1 MKKKNESKMAAVL
14 VSMGLCVVALGAGM
28 TYYTWSNVKEP
39 MTAEES
45 PASPVTAAKSPTLDT
60 AKAQR
65 EQMSNDD
72 GEAPDPTPAQEAKTT
87 ETKTTSEQKT
97 TEKSTA
103 KAQQTAA
110 VTYVYPVTGETVM
123 PYSVDKAVYD
133 PTLDQYRTN
142 DTLCIAAEAGTEVKA
157 AADGTVAEIKED
169 DESGRTLVVEHAD
182 GTRTTYGPLAA
193 EGMVKKGDTVKQGQ
207 TVGKLDQPTKY
218 QAALGSH
225 LVFAMEVNGERVDP
239 TPTSTP
245 QYGEQY
251 WRNKDKIF
259 PINRKKA
266 GGLALQGFRL
276 SLFSREGICLL
287 SCGGKTVP
295 LVQFCQ
301 RKPAEGK
308 KGQVFSV
315 VFGAKVWLCVVVFQ
329 FFLQKNLYE
338 FSERG
343 YNGTKGE
350 FFISRIGG

>member
-14 VSMGLCVVALGAGM
+14 VTMGLCVVALGAGM

-39 MTAEES
+39 LTAEER
-45 PASPVTAAKSPTLDT
+45 PVSPVTAAKSPTLDT

-72 GEAPDPTPAQEAKTT
+72 GEAPEPETAQEAKTK
-87 ETKTTSEQKT
+87 ETKPSEQKT

-103 KAQQTAA
+103 KTQQTA
-110 VTYVYPVTGETVM
+110 TYAYPVTGETVM

-169 DESGRTLVVEHAD
+169 EESGRTLVVEHAD
-182 GTRTTYGPLAA
+182 GTRTTYGPLMA
-193 EGMVKKGDTVKQGQ
+193 EGMAKKGDTVKQGQ

-239 TPTSTP
+239 T
-245 QYGEQY
+245 
-251 WRNKDKIF
+251 
-259 PINRKKA
+259 KK
-266 GGLALQGFRL
+266 LAQ
-276 SLFSREGICLL
+276 
-287 SCGGKTVP
+287 
-295 LVQFCQ
+295 
-301 RKPAEGK
+301 
-308 KGQVFSV
+308 
-315 VFGAKVWLCVVVFQ
+315 
-329 FFLQKNLYE
+329 
-338 FSERG
+338 
-343 YNGTKGE
+343 
-350 FFISRIGG
+350 

>member
-1 MKKKNESKMAAVL
+1 
-14 VSMGLCVVALGAGM
+14 MGLCVVALGAGM

-45 PASPVTAAKSPTLDT
+45 PASPVTVAKSPTLDT

-103 KAQQTAA
+103 NVQQT
-110 VTYVYPVTGETVM
+110 VTYAYPVTGETVM

-169 DESGRTLVVEHAD
+169 DESGRTLVIEHAD

-239 TPTSTP
+239 T
-245 QYGEQY
+245 
-251 WRNKDKIF
+251 
-259 PINRKKA
+259 KK
-266 GGLALQGFRL
+266 L
-276 SLFSREGICLL
+276 E
-287 SCGGKTVP
+287 K
-295 LVQFCQ
+295 
-301 RKPAEGK
+301 
-308 KGQVFSV
+308 
-315 VFGAKVWLCVVVFQ
+315 
-329 FFLQKNLYE
+329 
-338 FSERG
+338 
-343 YNGTKGE
+343 
-350 FFISRIGG
+350 

>member
-45 PASPVTAAKSPTLDT
+45 PASPVTVAKSPTLDT

-103 KAQQTAA
+103 KAQQT

-169 DESGRTLVVEHAD
+169 DESGRTLVLEHAD
-182 GTRTTYGPLAA
+182 YIRSAGGRRYGEKRRYRETRSDRRQTGSAYQISGGTGQPSGVCHGGKWRAGGPY
-193 EGMVKKGDTVKQGQ
+193 EKTGEIK
-207 TVGKLDQPTKY
+207 TKY
-218 QAALGSH
+218 
-225 LVFAMEVNGERVDP
+225 
-239 TPTSTP
+239 
-245 QYGEQY
+245 
-251 WRNKDKIF
+251 F
-259 PINRKKA
+259 P
-266 GGLALQGFRL
+266 
-276 SLFSREGICLL
+276 
-287 SCGGKTVP
+287 
-295 LVQFCQ
+295 
-301 RKPAEGK
+301 
-308 KGQVFSV
+308 
-315 VFGAKVWLCVVVFQ
+315 
-329 FFLQKNLYE
+329 
-338 FSERG
+338 
-343 YNGTKGE
+343 
-350 FFISRIGG
+350 

>member
-39 MTAEES
+39 LTAEES
-45 PASPVTAAKSPTLDT
+45 PASPVTVAKSPTLDT

-72 GEAPDPTPAQEAKTT
+72 GEAPDPEVAQEAKTT
-87 ETKTTSEQKT
+87 KTTTSEKKT
-97 TEKSTA
+97 TEKATE
-103 KAQQTAA
+103 KAQQT
-110 VTYVYPVTGETVM
+110 VTYAYPVTGETVM

-182 GTRTTYGPLAA
+182 GTRTTYGPLMA
-193 EGMVKKGDTVKQGQ
+193 EGMAKKGDTVTKGQ

-225 LVFAMEVNGERVDP
+225 LVFAMEVKGERVDP
-239 TPTSTP
+239 T
-245 QYGEQY
+245 
-251 WRNKDKIF
+251 
-259 PINRKKA
+259 KK
-266 GGLALQGFRL
+266 L
-276 SLFSREGICLL
+276 E
-287 SCGGKTVP
+287 K
-295 LVQFCQ
+295 
-301 RKPAEGK
+301 
-308 KGQVFSV
+308 
-315 VFGAKVWLCVVVFQ
+315 
-329 FFLQKNLYE
+329 
-338 FSERG
+338 
-343 YNGTKGE
+343 
-350 FFISRIGG
+350 

>member
-39 MTAEES
+39 LTAEES
-45 PASPVTAAKSPTLDT
+45 PASPVTVAKSPTLDT

-72 GEAPDPTPAQEAKTT
+72 GEAPDPEAAQEA
-87 ETKTTSEQKT
+87 KT

-103 KAQQTAA
+103 KPQQTAT
-110 VTYVYPVTGETVM
+110 VTYAYPVTGETVM

-169 DESGRTLVVEHAD
+169 EESGRTLVIEHAD
-182 GTRTTYGPLAA
+182 GTRTTYGPLAE
-193 EGMVKKGDTVKQGQ
+193 EGMAKKGDTVKQGQ

-225 LVFAMEVNGERVDP
+225 LVFAMEVNGERIDP
-239 TPTSTP
+239 T
-245 QYGEQY
+245 
-251 WRNKDKIF
+251 
-259 PINRKKA
+259 KK
-266 GGLALQGFRL
+266 L
-276 SLFSREGICLL
+276 E
-287 SCGGKTVP
+287 K
-295 LVQFCQ
+295 
-301 RKPAEGK
+301 
-308 KGQVFSV
+308 
-315 VFGAKVWLCVVVFQ
+315 
-329 FFLQKNLYE
+329 
-338 FSERG
+338 
-343 YNGTKGE
+343 
-350 FFISRIGG
+350 

>member
-39 MTAEES
+39 LTAEES
-45 PASPVTAAKSPTLDT
+45 PASPVTVAKSPTLDT
-60 AKAQR
+60 AIAQR

-72 GEAPDPTPAQEAKTT
+72 GEAPDPTPEAKTT
-87 ETKTTSEQKT
+87 ETTTSEQKT

-103 KAQQTAA
+103 KTQQTAA
-110 VTYVYPVTGETVM
+110 VTYAYPVTGETVM

-169 DESGRTLVVEHAD
+169 EENGRTLVIEHAD

-193 EGMVKKGDTVKQGQ
+193 DGMPKKGDTVTKGQ

-225 LVFAMEVNGERVDP
+225 LVFAMEVNGEKVDP
-239 TPTSTP
+239 T
-245 QYGEQY
+245 
-251 WRNKDKIF
+251 
-259 PINRKKA
+259 
-266 GGLALQGFRL
+266 
-276 SLFSREGICLL
+276 
-287 SCGGKTVP
+287 
-295 LVQFCQ
+295 
-301 RKPAEGK
+301 
-308 KGQVFSV
+308 
-315 VFGAKVWLCVVVFQ
+315 
-329 FFLQKNLYE
+329 QKLE
-338 FSERG
+338 
-343 YNGTKGE
+343 K
-350 FFISRIGG
+350 

>member
-45 PASPVTAAKSPTLDT
+45 PASPVTVAKSPTLDT

-133 PTLDQYRTN
+133 PTLDPVSYTHLDVYKRQ
-142 DTLCIAAEAGTEVKA
+142 
-157 AADGTVAEIKED
+157 
-169 DESGRTLVVEHAD
+169 
-182 GTRTTYGPLAA
+182 
-193 EGMVKKGDTVKQGQ
+193 
-207 TVGKLDQPTKY
+207 GKL
-218 QAALGSH
+218 
-225 LVFAMEVNGERVDP
+225 
-239 TPTSTP
+239 
-245 QYGEQY
+245 
-251 WRNKDKIF
+251 
-259 PINRKKA
+259 
-266 GGLALQGFRL
+266 
-276 SLFSREGICLL
+276 
-287 SCGGKTVP
+287 
-295 LVQFCQ
+295 
-301 RKPAEGK
+301 
-308 KGQVFSV
+308 
-315 VFGAKVWLCVVVFQ
+315 
-329 FFLQKNLYE
+329 
-338 FSERG
+338 
-343 YNGTKGE
+343 
-350 FFISRIGG
+350 

>member
-39 MTAEES
+39 LTAEES
-45 PASPVTAAKSPTLDT
+45 PASPVTVAKSPTLDT

-87 ETKTTSEQKT
+87 ETKTTSEQKI

-103 KAQQTAA
+103 KTQQTAA
-110 VTYVYPVTGETVM
+110 VTYAYPVTGETVM

-169 DESGRTLVVEHAD
+169 DESGRTLVIEHAD

-193 EGMVKKGDTVKQGQ
+193 EGMVKKGDTVTKGQ

-239 TPTSTP
+239 T
-245 QYGEQY
+245 
-251 WRNKDKIF
+251 
-259 PINRKKA
+259 KK
-266 GGLALQGFRL
+266 L
-276 SLFSREGICLL
+276 E
-287 SCGGKTVP
+287 K
-295 LVQFCQ
+295 
-301 RKPAEGK
+301 
-308 KGQVFSV
+308 
-315 VFGAKVWLCVVVFQ
+315 
-329 FFLQKNLYE
+329 
-338 FSERG
+338 
-343 YNGTKGE
+343 
-350 FFISRIGG
+350 

>member
-39 MTAEES
+39 LTAEER
-45 PASPVTAAKSPTLDT
+45 PVSPVTAAKSPTLDT

-72 GEAPDPTPAQEAKTT
+72 GEAPDPEVAQEAKTT
-87 ETKTTSEQKT
+87 KTTTSEKKT
-97 TEKSTA
+97 TEKATE
-103 KAQQTAA
+103 KAQQT
-110 VTYVYPVTGETVM
+110 VTYAYPVTGETVM

-182 GTRTTYGPLAA
+182 GTRTTYGPLMA
-193 EGMVKKGDTVKQGQ
+193 EGMAKKGDTVTKGQ

-225 LVFAMEVNGERVDP
+225 LVFAMEVQGERVDP
-239 TPTSTP
+239 T
-245 QYGEQY
+245 
-251 WRNKDKIF
+251 
-259 PINRKKA
+259 KK
-266 GGLALQGFRL
+266 L
-276 SLFSREGICLL
+276 E
-287 SCGGKTVP
+287 K
-295 LVQFCQ
+295 
-301 RKPAEGK
+301 
-308 KGQVFSV
+308 
-315 VFGAKVWLCVVVFQ
+315 
-329 FFLQKNLYE
+329 
-338 FSERG
+338 
-343 YNGTKGE
+343 
-350 FFISRIGG
+350 

>member
-1 MKKKNESKMAAVL
+1 
-14 VSMGLCVVALGAGM
+14 
-28 TYYTWSNVKEP
+28 
-39 MTAEES
+39 
-45 PASPVTAAKSPTLDT
+45 
-60 AKAQR
+60 
-65 EQMSNDD
+65 MSNDD

-169 DESGRTLVVEHAD
+169 DESGRTLVIEHAD

-193 EGMVKKGDTVKQGQ
+193 DGMAKKGDTVKRGQ

-239 TPTSTP
+239 T
-245 QYGEQY
+245 
-251 WRNKDKIF
+251 
-259 PINRKKA
+259 KK
-266 GGLALQGFRL
+266 L
-276 SLFSREGICLL
+276 E
-287 SCGGKTVP
+287 K
-295 LVQFCQ
+295 
-301 RKPAEGK
+301 
-308 KGQVFSV
+308 
-315 VFGAKVWLCVVVFQ
+315 
-329 FFLQKNLYE
+329 
-338 FSERG
+338 
-343 YNGTKGE
+343 
-350 FFISRIGG
+350 

>member
-39 MTAEES
+39 LTAEES
-45 PASPVTAAKSPTLDT
+45 PASPVTVAKSPTLDT

-72 GEAPDPTPAQEAKTT
+72 GEAPDPEVAQEAKTT
-87 ETKTTSEQKT
+87 KTTTSEKKT
-97 TEKSTA
+97 TEKATE
-103 KAQQTAA
+103 KAQQT
-110 VTYVYPVTGETVM
+110 VTYAYPVTGETVM

-182 GTRTTYGPLAA
+182 GTRTTYGPLMA
-193 EGMVKKGDTVKQGQ
+193 EGMAKKGDTVTKGQ

-225 LVFAMEVNGERVDP
+225 LVFAMEVQGERVDP
-239 TPTSTP
+239 T
-245 QYGEQY
+245 
-251 WRNKDKIF
+251 
-259 PINRKKA
+259 KK
-266 GGLALQGFRL
+266 L
-276 SLFSREGICLL
+276 E
-287 SCGGKTVP
+287 K
-295 LVQFCQ
+295 
-301 RKPAEGK
+301 
-308 KGQVFSV
+308 
-315 VFGAKVWLCVVVFQ
+315 
-329 FFLQKNLYE
+329 
-338 FSERG
+338 
-343 YNGTKGE
+343 
-350 FFISRIGG
+350 